1 MVIDKIH
8 RKTSAVSEIFKLMY
22 GDLQAAKNAD
32 PAARN
37 FLEVALIY
45 PGVHAVWA
53 HRVAHFLWN
62 KGAKLPARFLSQFAR
77 SRTGVDIH
85 PGATLGERL
94 FIDHATGVVIGE
106 TAVVGKDCVIFHGV
120 TLGGVAMVKGKRHPT
135 VGDRVM
141 IGAGAKVLGPI
152 TIGDDCKI
160 GANAV
165 VTKPLPSGKVAVG
178 VPAKCLDCSE
188 KAKND
193 DLIVDPQLHIDADNF
208 VI

>member
-1 MVIDKIH
+1 MK
-8 RKTSAVSEIFKLMY
+8 

-37 FLEVALIY
+37 LLEVALIY
-45 PGVHAVWA
+45 PGVHAVWS
-53 HRVAHFLWN
+53 HRFSHFLWN
-62 KGAKLPARFLSQFAR
+62 KGAKLPARFISQLAR
-77 SRTGVDIH
+77 RHTGVDIH
-85 PGATLGERL
+85 PGAQLGKRL

-106 TAVVGKDCVIFHGV
+106 TAIVGNDCVIFHGV

-135 VGDRVM
+135 VGNRVM
-141 IGAGAKVLGPI
+141 VGAGAKVLGPI

-165 VTKPLPSGKVAVG
+165 VTKSVPSGKVAVG
-178 VPAKCLDCSE
+178 VPAKCLNSCE

-193 DLIVDPQLHIDADNF
+193 DIIVDPQLHIDAADYYT
-208 VI
+208 I